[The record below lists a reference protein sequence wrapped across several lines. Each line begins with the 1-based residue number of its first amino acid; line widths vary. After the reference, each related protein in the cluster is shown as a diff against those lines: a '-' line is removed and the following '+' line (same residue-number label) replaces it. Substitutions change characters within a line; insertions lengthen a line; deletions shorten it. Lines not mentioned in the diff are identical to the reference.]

1 MSYGR
6 GYGGGPSRAFNRGFA
21 STPVEVGKQYDVDIT
36 EVSRQGGGI
45 ARVQGFVIF
54 VKEGKPGKK
63 VKVQVN
69 RIGNRF
75 AVATIVKQAT

>member
-6 GYGGGPSRAFNRGFA
+6 GYGSGPSRAFNRGFG
-21 STPVEVGKQYDVDIT
+21 STPVEVGKQYEVDIT
-36 EVSRQGGGI
+36 EVSRQGDGI